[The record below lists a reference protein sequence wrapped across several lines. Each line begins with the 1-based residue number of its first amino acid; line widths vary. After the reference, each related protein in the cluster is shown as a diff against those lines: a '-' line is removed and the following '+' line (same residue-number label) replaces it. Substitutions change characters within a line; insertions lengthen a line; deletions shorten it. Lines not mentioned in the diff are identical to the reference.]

1 MKCYVIMLAKTF
13 PATHPRAGQPTR
25 FDEKILDGIK
35 KVEMGEEPSTWKIH
49 TIRQNYILW
58 RERMAEVAVG
68 RAFLSLRQWSGRPYH
83 SDQVEL
89 FKLTHENGVGL
100 QHLIIFEDEF
110 FFETEGD
117 SRAILAFG
125 NNEKLAD
132 NDGLS
137 QNDFDGW
144 FKKKDRGQS
153 MALIHFT
160 KFRYTK

>member
-13 PATHPRAGQPTR
+13 PATHPRAGEPTR

-35 KVEMGEEPSTWKIH
+35 KVEMGTEPSTWKIH
-49 TIRQNYILW
+49 TIRHNYILW
-58 RERMAEVAVG
+58 RNRMEEVAVG

-83 SDQVEL
+83 SHQVEL

-100 QHLIIFEDEF
+100 QHLIVFGPDF

-117 SRAILAFG
+117 SRERLKFGRTEDLA
-125 NNEKLAD
+125 E

-137 QNDFDGW
+137 INDFDRW
-144 FKKKDRGQS
+144 FQKKDMGKS
-153 MALIHFT
+153 MAIIHFT
-160 KFRYTK
+160 KFRYAQ

>member
-49 TIRQNYILW
+49 TIRENHDLW
-58 RERMAEVAVG
+58 FDRMEEVATG
-68 RAFLSLRQWSGRPYH
+68 RAFLSLRQWSGRPYY
-83 SDQVEL
+83 SKQVEL
-89 FKLTHENGVGL
+89 FKLTHENGVGFESIFIL
-100 QHLIIFEDEF
+100 EEYFITIANHPCRKSNELI
-110 FFETEGD
+110 
-117 SRAILAFG
+117 
-125 NNEKLAD
+125 AD

-137 QNDFDGW
+137 IKDFDQW
-144 FKKKDRGQS
+144 FGHKKRGQL